1 MWRYGYPK
9 SLDWDGN
16 VGSWTESE
24 GFSSSEQCEHKV
36 GSFALCVVGQE
47 QSGEKISL
55 FSEDWELARVAL
67 SCHIALDIVGI
78 LLFSKFRRSVNTVSL
93 FGMSDFRRFK
103 RVLCI
108 VYTVQ
113 KVERR
118 LGPPFGCSGV
128 HLFFKPQTHEHWT
141 PRRLRLES

>member
-24 GFSSSEQCEHKV
+24 GTSSSEQCEHNV
-36 GSFALCVVGQE
+36 GSFALYVVGQE

-78 LLFSKFRRSVNTVSL
+78 LLFSKFRRSVNTLCL
-93 FGMSDFRRFK
+93 FGMS
-103 RVLCI
+103 
-108 VYTVQ
+108 
-113 KVERR
+113 E
-118 LGPPFGCSGV
+118 
-128 HLFFKPQTHEHWT
+128 PQTHEHWT